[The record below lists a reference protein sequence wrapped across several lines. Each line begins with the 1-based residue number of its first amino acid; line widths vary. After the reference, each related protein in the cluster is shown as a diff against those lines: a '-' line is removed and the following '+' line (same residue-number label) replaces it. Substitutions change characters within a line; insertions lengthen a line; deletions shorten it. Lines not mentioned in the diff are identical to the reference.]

1 MNEQIIKDRCTDMLR
16 RARADSGLSQ
26 EQAAA
31 VIGVTKSTIQHWE
44 NGESWPNMPTTFL
57 YLLGLGHS
65 VFPYF
70 LDLVYNHEATDS
82 NEDDKVLQDL
92 QSAIKFLPSDSRK
105 KLLYLLAGNHSTAP
119 VAIIEMSC
127 AFTHTSIDKRANT
140 CQSVTTSY
148 EISEATGDLLDPDG
162 IRPNVRVLHAIIDA
176 SIEAAKTKSKTY
188 TIMDR
193 EVISNEAKTGNEKE
207 RKR

>member
-26 EQAAA
+26 EQAAS

-70 LDLVYNHEATDS
+70 LDLVYNQGATNSDEDEQVLDDLS
-82 NEDDKVLQDL
+82 N
-92 QSAIKFLPSDSRK
+92 AIRFLPSDSRK

-119 VAIIEMSC
+119 VGIIEMSC
-127 AFTHTSIDKRANT
+127 AFVHTSIDKRANT

-162 IRPNVRVLHAIIDA
+162 IRPNARILHAIIDA
-176 SIEAAKTKSKTY
+176 SIEAAKNKSKTY
-188 TIMDR
+188 TILDR
-193 EVISNEAKTGNEKE
+193 EKISYETKTRNET
-207 RKR
+207 